1 MGAQALDAR
10 PRTSANSS
18 IPLEK
23 RSRLGKNGSPRL
35 AAAAGPRNGSCMLK
49 TYFQRLFADPNGT
62 AALVRRLLAEQA
74 AGQWRRYALAFSLM
88 GIAAASTALGA
99 YLVGDVINQAY
110 VHKNLPGIIILA
122 LVTAV
127 IFMIK
132 GMATYGQAVMLA
144 RIGNRIIAD
153 NQKRMFAR
161 LLQHNVGFFADRHSS
176 EFMAR
181 LTTGAAAAGQVLNLL
196 ITSLGRDLLSLIGL
210 ATVMA
215 VQDPVLS
222 MLSVIVVPPAM
233 LILRKMIRRIKTIA
247 HHQFTGS
254 ARVLETL
261 QETLQGMRIIKAFTL
276 EEAMRARFDARV
288 GDLENESNKWA
299 RVAYRSGPLMEAH
312 GGFRVI
318 ETGATPGQFFSFL
331 AAFMLAYEPAK
342 RLARLN
348 IDLNSGLV
356 GVRILFEVIDHPST
370 EPADEGKPPLKL
382 SKARVEF
389 ANVQFAYRRGE
400 KVIRNLSFVAEPG
413 NVSALVGPSGG
424 GKSTILNLILRFYDV
439 DSGAIVI
446 DGQNIAAVSRRSLRG
461 QVAYVG
467 QDVFLFRGSVR
478 ENIALGR
485 LGASEAEIVAA
496 AKAAYAHD
504 FITAF
509 PRGYDTPVGE
519 HGLQLAGGERQRIA
533 IARAL
538 LKDAPVILLDEA
550 TASLDSE
557 SERQVQGAIE
567 HLCEGRT
574 TIVIAHRLHT
584 VVDADRIF
592 VIEDGTVVESG
603 RHDELLRKGG
613 RYTSFYRLQLR
624 EQEPSPPVAVA
635 SLA

>member
-1 MGAQALDAR
+1 M
-10 PRTSANSS
+10 
-18 IPLEK
+18 
-23 RSRLGKNGSPRL
+23 LGSYL
-35 AAAAGPRNGSCMLK
+35 
-49 TYFQRLFADPNGT
+49 QRLFADPNGT
-62 AALVRRLLAEQA
+62 AALIRRLLVEQA
-74 AGQWRRYALAFSLM
+74 AGQWRRYALAFGLM

-122 LVTAV
+122 LVTAA

-132 GMATYGQAVMLA
+132 AMATYGQALALA
-144 RIGNRIIAD
+144 RIGNRIVAD
-153 NQKRMFAR
+153 NQRRMFAK

-181 LTTGAAAAGQVLNLL
+181 LTTGAAAASQVLNLL
-196 ITSLGRDLLSLIGL
+196 ITSIGRDLLSLIGL
-210 ATVMA
+210 VAVMA
-215 VQDPVLS
+215 VQDPVMS
-222 MLSVIVVPPAM
+222 AFSIIVVPPAM
-233 LILRKMIRRIKTIA
+233 LILRRMIRRIKTIA

-254 ARVLETL
+254 TRVLESL
-261 QETLQGMRIIKAFTL
+261 QEALQGMRIVKAFTL
-276 EEAMRARFDARV
+276 EDGMRARFDAHV
-288 GDLENESNKWA
+288 AELEKESNKWA
-299 RVAYRSGPLMEAH
+299 RVAYRSGPLMEALGGFAMAGALIY

-348 IDLNSGLV
+348 IDLHSGLV
-356 GVRILFEVIDHPST
+356 GVRILFEVIDHPPT
-370 EPADEGKPPLKL
+370 EAPDDDNPPLKL
-382 SKARVEF
+382 SVAHVEF
-389 ANVQFAYRRGE
+389 ANVQFGYRPGE
-400 KVIRNLSFVAEPG
+400 RVIRNLSFVAEPG
-413 NVSALVGPSGG
+413 RVTALVGPSGG
-424 GKSTILNLILRFYDV
+424 GKSTILNLILRFYEV
-439 DSGAIVI
+439 DGGVIAI
-446 DGQNIAAVSRRSLRG
+446 DGQNIAAVSRRSLRS

-485 LGASEAEIVAA
+485 RDASEAEIVAA

-509 PRGYDTPVGE
+509 PRGYDTQVGE
-519 HGLQLAGGERQRIA
+519 HGLQVAGGERQRIA
-533 IARAL
+533 VARAL
-538 LKDAPVILLDEA
+538 LKDAPIILLDEA

-567 HLCEGRT
+567 HLCRGRT

-584 VVDADRIF
+584 VIDAHRIF
-592 VIEDGTVVESG
+592 VIEDGAVAESG

-613 RYTSFYRLQLR
+613 RYASFYRLQLR
-624 EQEPSPPVAVA
+624 EQERAPPVAIA
-635 SLA
+635 SSA

>member
-1 MGAQALDAR
+1 MFKSYL
-10 PRTSANSS
+10 
-18 IPLEK
+18 
-23 RSRLGKNGSPRL
+23 
-35 AAAAGPRNGSCMLK
+35 
-49 TYFQRLFADPNGT
+49 QRLFADPTG
-62 AALVRRLLAEQA
+62 APALVRRLLMEQA
-74 AGQWRRYALAFSLM
+74 AGQWRRYALAFALM

-110 VHKNLPGIIILA
+110 VHKNLPGIVVLA

-132 GMATYGQAVMLA
+132 GIATYGQAVMLA
-144 RIGNRIIAD
+144 RIGNRVIAE
-153 NQKRMFAR
+153 NQQRMFAK
-161 LLQHNVGFFADRHSS
+161 LLHHNVGFFSDRHSS

-181 LTTGAAAAGQVLNLL
+181 LNTGAAAASQVLNLL
-196 ITSLGRDLLSLIGL
+196 ITAFGRDLLSLVGL
-210 ATVMA
+210 LAVMA

-222 MLSVIVVPPAM
+222 MLSIIVVPAM

-254 ARVLETL
+254 ARILETL
-261 QETLQGMRIIKAFTL
+261 QETLQGIRILKAFNL
-276 EEAMRARFDARV
+276 EDAMSARFNSRV
-288 GDLENESNKWA
+288 AELENESNKWA
-299 RVAYRSGPLMEAH
+299 RVAYRSGPLMEALGGFAIAGALIY

-348 IDLNSGLV
+348 LDLNSGLV
-356 GVRILFEVIDHPST
+356 GVRILFDVIDHPPT
-370 EPADEGKPPLKL
+370 EPDDADKPPLRL
-382 SKARVEF
+382 SSARVEF
-389 ANVQFAYRRGE
+389 ANVQFAYRPGE
-400 KVIRNLSFVAEPG
+400 RVIRNLSFVAEPG
-413 NVSALVGPSGG
+413 KVSALVGPSGG
-424 GKSTILNLILRFYDV
+424 GKSTILNLMLRLYEV
-439 DSGAIVI
+439 DGGTIVI

-461 QVAYVG
+461 QIAYVG

-485 LGASEAEIVAA
+485 LGATEAEIVAA
-496 AKAAYAHD
+496 ARAAYAHD
-504 FITAF
+504 FIMAF

-538 LKDAPVILLDEA
+538 LKDAPLILLDEA

-567 HLCEGRT
+567 HLCQGRT

-584 VVDADRIF
+584 VVDAHRIF
-592 VIEDGTVVESG
+592 VIEDGAVVESG
-603 RHDELLRKGG
+603 RHDELLRRGG

-624 EQEPSPPVAVA
+624 EQETSVPPVAIA
-635 SLA
+635 SSA